1 MLIYCF
7 DETTKEFT
15 YTDVIDD
22 GTPVPENATT
32 IAPVNA
38 DGTGMYAPTWN
49 GANWVS
55 MSQEDYQAK
64 FEQEQKPEGAPS
76 VTDEQKQQAQ
86 YILEFAKI
94 KANVAATNKTL
105 AALTKQ
111 VTQITLNNTKEVQ

>member
-1 MLIYCF
+1 MLIYYF
-7 DETTKEFT
+7 DDTKRFA
-15 YTDVIDD
+15 YTDVIADD
-22 GTPVPENATT
+22 ETIPTNATT
-32 IAPVNA
+32 VAPVNA

-64 FEQEQKPEGAPS
+64 FEQEQKPEGTPI

-94 KANVAATNKTL
+94 KANIAATNKTL

-111 VTQITLNNTKEVQ
+111 VTQIALNNTKEVQ